1 MKTEREIEVY
11 LQESV
16 SLYSEEEL
24 AIPLYRRMDKEAE
37 IARSWKDTGKME
49 RKYHRWKPLNT
60 VSISI
65 WYGEIS
71 RSKFCTICCFTW
83 TVSSSITVI
92 LKT

>member
-37 IARSWKDTGKME
+37 IARS
-49 RKYHRWKPLNT
+49 
-60 VSISI
+60 
-65 WYGEIS
+65 
-71 RSKFCTICCFTW
+71 
-83 TVSSSITVI
+83 
-92 LKT
+92 